1 MSPARRKLGRAA
13 LVAAVV
19 GILALGAVLR
29 FWGLG
34 AKSVWLDETQSLFY
48 VDRPFGEMLAAVK
61 AHDAHP
67 PLYYALLHLWMAG
80 TQGAARA
87 RALSALFSTLTLLV
101 FYDLARRLLARDGAL
116 LAALLL
122 AVSAFQ
128 IYFAQEARNYA
139 LATFLVTLGWW
150 VLVRLLTRERGRG
163 WPLWLGL
170 ALANAAA
177 LYTFYYTAFAI
188 VAQGAL
194 LLWHGR
200 DARRRILVRWA
211 QWQVVPAGL
220 FVLYLP
226 VVLSR
231 ATAVQD
237 LAPGVGG
244 GHAAGGVT
252 ITAMEFAFGPAKL
265 LWGSVP
271 DWLPAF
277 VGGFLLALLVPTVI
291 VAAAAFVAVKAPTA
305 RASARLGLCWL
316 FLPGLCVA
324 LLPFKGHQYE
334 AKHLAFAAP
343 ALALLA
349 GAGWTATCGWRRII
363 VGVVLSFLVC
373 GNVCTGLRYL
383 DPCLEKADWRG
394 LVAAMAEEVEEGDA
408 VIFNPSYARLPFQY
422 HYKALLAERERP
434 RLLPVGAPPAGRP
447 FQLPDR
453 LRGGRV
459 WLIQAES
466 TVEIPNPRV
475 IRELHVYRLLSAESR
490 SGLVSSISA
499 RLLDTSRPSRRRAA
513 REPRA
518 GP

>member
-1 MSPARRKLGRAA
+1 MSPARRTLGRAA
-13 LVAAVV
+13 LVAAAV
-19 GILALGAVLR
+19 GIVVLGAGLR

-34 AKSVWLDETQSLFY
+34 AKSLWLDETQSLFY
-48 VDRPFGEMLAAVK
+48 VDRSFGEMLAAVR

-87 RALSALFSTLTLLV
+87 RALSALFSTLTLVV

-139 LATFLVTLGWW
+139 LATFLVTVGWW
-150 VLVRLLTRERGRG
+150 FLVRLLTRQRGRA

-188 VAQGAL
+188 VAQGVL
-194 LLWHGR
+194 LLWHSR
-200 DARRRILVRWA
+200 ETRRRLLLRWA

-220 FVLYLP
+220 FALYLP

-231 ATAVQD
+231 AAAVQE
-237 LAPGVGG
+237 LVPGVGRG
-244 GHAAGGVT
+244 DAAGGAT
-252 ITAMEFAFGPAKL
+252 MTAMEFAFGPARL
-265 LWGSVP
+265 LWSSVP
-271 DWLPAF
+271 DWLPVF
-277 VGGFLLALLVPTVI
+277 VGSFLLALLVPTVI

-305 RASARLGLCWL
+305 RAAARLGLCWL
-316 FLPGLCVA
+316 FLPGVCVA
-324 LLPFKGHQYE
+324 ILPLKGHQYE

-349 GAGWTATCGWRRII
+349 GGGWTAIRGWRR
-363 VGVVLSFLVC
+363 GVVVVAVLFFVC
-373 GNVCTGLRYL
+373 GNACVELRYL
-383 DPCLEKADWRG
+383 DPYLEKADWRG
-394 LVAAMAEEVEEGDA
+394 LVAAMAKEVKEGDA
-408 VIFNPSYARLPFQY
+408 VIFNPAYARLPFQY
-422 HYKALLAERERP
+422 YYKALLAERELP
-434 RLLPVGAPPAGRP
+434 RVLPVDAPPAGRP

-453 LRGGRV
+453 LRGRRV
-459 WLIQAES
+459 WLIQAEGN
-466 TVEIPNPRV
+466 VEIPNPRV
-475 IRELHVYRLLSAESR
+475 IRELHVYRLLSAESC
-490 SGLVSSISA
+490 SGLVSFISA

-513 REPRA
+513 AKPRA